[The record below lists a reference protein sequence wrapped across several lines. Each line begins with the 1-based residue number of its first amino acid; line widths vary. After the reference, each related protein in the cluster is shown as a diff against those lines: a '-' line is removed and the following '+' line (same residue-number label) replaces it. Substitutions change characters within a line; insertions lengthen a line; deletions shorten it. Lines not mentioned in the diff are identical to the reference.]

1 MKWQLR
7 AVTGCR
13 DLETVLEQLLDLEGD
28 VFRWLQGCHGDE
40 AADRLSRAP
49 EGGTRT
55 LE

>member
-7 AVTGCR
+7 AVTGWR

-28 VFRWLQGCHGDE
+28 VFRWLQGCHGD
-40 AADRLSRAP
+40 ADRLCRAP
-49 EGGTRT
+49 EGRTRT